1 MHTVSYAYYYLT
13 FFTMETTTV
22 GVFENR
28 ENAEMT
34 IHDLRNLGVTDADI
48 SYAYSTPEGT
58 VNVDGDGNKAGAG
71 AASGA
76 TTGAVVGALAGLA
89 VANGILPGLGTL
101 FVAGPLA
108 TALGFTGAA
117 ATTVAGAA
125 TGAAAGGLL
134 GALVGL
140 GISDSDAQKYVERVR
155 KGAVLVSARSMN
167 ALAMRDIFAKHGA
180 EEIREYSKV

>member
-1 MHTVSYAYYYLT
+1 
-13 FFTMETTTV
+13 METTTV
-22 GVFENR
+22 GVFDNR
-28 ENAEMT
+28 EHAEMAIT
-34 IHDLRNLGVTDADI
+34 DLRDLGVADADI
-48 SYAYSTPEGT
+48 SFVYNSPEGT
-58 VNVDGDGNKAGAG
+58 VQVDGDGNKAGAG

-108 TALGFTGAA
+108 TALGLTGAA

-140 GISDSDAQKYVERVR
+140 GISDNDAENYVERVR
-155 KGAVLVSARSMN
+155 KGAVLVTARSMN
-167 ALAMRDIFAKHGA
+167 VTAMREIFAKHGA
-180 EEIREYSKV
+180 DQIREYSRP